1 MLFRYS
7 GLGRFPPS
15 RKTRWV
21 ETGKADERPFFF
33 CRIPT
38 LRSSQEIAVGRAG
51 RTTVVY
57 RDIPKEL
64 KNCIEPVVVEHG
76 LELMDVQTIRD
87 RGQTVLRVTLDSAA
101 ADGRIQVDRLAQV
114 SREVESSLEA
124 AEIMDSE
131 YRLEVSSP
139 GLDRMLAR
147 EKDFAAACGGLVK
160 VKTRRPLDGRR
171 RFRGELLQFV
181 DGVATVVVDGE
192 RMGIPFDDIEKANS
206 VYSFS
211 SADFQINGS
220 A

>member
-1 MLFRYS
+1 
-7 GLGRFPPS
+7 
-15 RKTRWV
+15 
-21 ETGKADERPFFF
+21 
-33 CRIPT
+33 
-38 LRSSQEIAVGRAG
+38 
-51 RTTVVY
+51 VVY

-87 RGQTVLRVTLDSAA
+87 RGQSVLRVTLDSAA
-101 ADGRIQVDRLAQV
+101 ADGRIPVDRLAQV
-114 SREVESSLEA
+114 SRELETGLDA
-124 AEIMDSE
+124 SEIMDSG

-147 EKDFAAACGGLVK
+147 EKDFVAACGSLVK

-171 RFRGELLQFV
+171 RFRGELLHFV
-181 DGVATVVVDGE
+181 GGIATVAVDGE
-192 RMGIPFDDIEKANS
+192 PMGIPFEDIEKANS